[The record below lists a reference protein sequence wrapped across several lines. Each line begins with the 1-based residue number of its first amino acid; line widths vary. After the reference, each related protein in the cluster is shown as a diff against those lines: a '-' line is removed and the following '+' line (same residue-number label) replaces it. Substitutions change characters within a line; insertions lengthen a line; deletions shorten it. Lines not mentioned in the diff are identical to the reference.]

1 MNDVINEYKGVI
13 PDRILDEIKKEVKD
27 KNITKIKL
35 KEILERTKKEY
46 EESLI
51 SPGEC
56 IGIIT
61 AESFGEPGTQM
72 TLNVKHFAGVAE
84 MQVTLGLPRLIELF
98 DARKNPSTPTMTI
111 YLKKEHNKDVS
122 TVKKVAFSI
131 KETLFHEI
139 VTEFEIDINNTRVI
153 ATLNKSKMRDM
164 GIMASSVIKGLSDS
178 LRSIAVKEGK
188 DNTVVL
194 SYKTKQHTLND
205 LYLLKE
211 KARNA
216 FVRGVKG
223 VTHVLPKKEGNEF
236 IILTAGTNLAD
247 VLQIKEVDETRTVSN
262 DLFEILKV
270 LGIEAAR
277 QAIIN
282 ESLNVMENQGLDVD
296 IRHIMFIADIMTN
309 RETIKG
315 ITRTGISGDKE
326 SVLARA
332 SFETP
337 LKHLFNASLT
347 GEVDPLNSVIENVML
362 NQPVPLGTGLPG
374 LLAKMKEEKKKDE

>member
-1 MNDVINEYKGVI
+1 MNEIINDYKELI
-13 PDRILDEIKKEVKD
+13 PDKILEDINREIKD
-27 KNITKIKL
+27 KNISKAKL
-35 KEILERTKKEY
+35 KEILDRTKKEY
-46 EESLI
+46 EDSLI

-84 MQVTLGLPRLIELF
+84 MQVTLGLPRLIEIF

-111 YLKKEHNKDVS
+111 YLKKEYNKDVS
-122 TVKKVAFSI
+122 VVKKVAFSI
-131 KETLFHEI
+131 KETLLHEI
-139 VTEFEIDINNTRVI
+139 VSEFDIDVTNMRLN
-153 ATLNKSKMRDM
+153 ATLNKSKMRDI
-164 GIMASSVIKGLSDS
+164 GIMTSTVVKSLNDS
-178 LRSIAVKEGK
+178 LRNIIVKESK
-188 DNTVVL
+188 DDSIIL

-236 IILTAGTNLAD
+236 VILTSGSNLND
-247 VLQIKEVDETRTVSN
+247 VFQIKEVDETRTFTN
-262 DLFEILKV
+262 DIFEILKV

-282 ESLNVMENQGLDVD
+282 ESLHVMENQGLDVD

-309 RETIKG
+309 KETIKG
-315 ITRTGISGDKE
+315 ITRTGISGEKE

-337 LKHLFNASLT
+337 LKHLFNASLI

-374 LLAKMKEEKKKDE
+374 LLAKMKDEGNKNE